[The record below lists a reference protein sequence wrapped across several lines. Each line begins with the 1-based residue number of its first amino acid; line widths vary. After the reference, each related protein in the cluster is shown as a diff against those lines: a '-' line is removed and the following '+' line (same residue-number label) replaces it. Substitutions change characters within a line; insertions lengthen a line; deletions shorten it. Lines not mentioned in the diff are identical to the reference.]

1 MSIHQPGLKKE
12 EEILKKT
19 IGFLLFSIVFLIFAG
34 CDNSGSSKKISL
46 ENRGGS
52 QKQAQRTSA
61 EGLHIA
67 VGGMITPKE
76 GFIYYKEFLDYIG
89 EKIGRPVQFIDREKY
104 DEVNAMIRDE
114 QINVAFVCGGPYVD
128 GHDQFGM
135 ELLAA
140 PQAYGKTV
148 YYSYIIVARDSP
160 INNLEGLRRKTFAF
174 ADPLSNTG
182 KIVPEYMLAKMNET
196 PDTFFKK
203 YIFTY
208 AHDKSIKAVAQGV
221 VDGAA
226 VDSLIWEY
234 ADRVNPVFTS
244 KTKIIK
250 KSSPYGIPPVVV
262 RKGLTPELKK
272 ELRVLF
278 LNAHRDEEG
287 KRLLSKMMIDKFVVI
302 DDNAYDSIREMK
314 KWIARQK
321 QGAKKE
327 Q

>member
-1 MSIHQPGLKKE
+1 M
-12 EEILKKT
+12 KKT
-19 IGFLLFSIVFLIFAG
+19 IEFLFLSIIFLLLIIG

-46 ENRGGS
+46 ENREVS
-52 QKQAQRTSA
+52 QKQARRTSDR
-61 EGLHIA
+61 GLRIA

-76 GFIYYKEFLDYIG
+76 GFIYYKEFLDYLG
-89 EKIGRPVQFIDREKY
+89 GKIGRPVQFIDREKY
-104 DEVNAMIRDE
+104 DEVNMMVRDE
-114 QINVAFVCGGPYVD
+114 QIDVAFVCGGPYVD
-128 GHDQFGM
+128 GHDEFGM

-160 INNLEGLRRKTFAF
+160 IKNLEGLRRKTFAF
-174 ADPLSNTG
+174 ADPLSNSG
-182 KIVPEYMLAKMNET
+182 KLVPEYMLAKMNET

-203 YIFTY
+203 YIYTY

-234 ADRVNPVFTS
+234 ADRVNPEFTS

-262 RKGLTPELKK
+262 RKALNPELKK
-272 ELRVLF
+272 ELKALF

-287 KRLLSKMMIDKFVVI
+287 QRLLHKMMIDKFVVI
-302 DDNAYDSIREMK
+302 DDSAYDSIREMK
-314 KWIARQK
+314 RWIAQQK